1 MPDDLAPR
9 GFYEGLTARSLMAG
23 WARREHPTGSKSNM
37 CVHVWRAAE
46 ARAALQEASRFVGTD
61 VAERRNLIM
70 VNPAP
75 GNTYATT
82 RNIVAAY
89 QMIQP
94 GETARSHRH
103 TPAALRLV
111 LDAADDVYTVV
122 DGMRVDMTPGDVVL
136 TPSWCWHGHANDGN
150 EAAFWLDF
158 LDVPFVQHLEATLFE
173 PHPEAFQRPTQRSS
187 AFCIPLTTALAG
199 QQTCTASRFPRKQCR
214 LSGCTRSDCN
224 PVLLPNVANKWR
236 TTSTR
241 SSPGP
246 CMPRSTGR
254 RTKSLHAVTFWLC
267 RCARGTCCMGSMMR
281 PCCGSPTSRS
291 WRSSACYATLEHSV

>member
-23 WARREHPTGSKSNM
+23 WARREQPTGSQSEM
-37 CVHVWRAAE
+37 RAHVWRAAE

-89 QMIQP
+89 QMIKP

-111 LDAADDVYTVV
+111 LDAGDDVYTVL
-122 DGMRVDMTPGDVVL
+122 DGKRVDMTPGDVVL

-150 EAAFWLDF
+150 ETAFWLDF
-158 LDVPFVQHLEATLFE
+158 LDVPFVRHVEAMFFE
-173 PHPEAFQRPTQRSS
+173 HHPDAFQRPTQRNS
-187 AFCIPLTTALAG
+187 AFRIPLATVRANQAGVCSVEIAKDVMPTIGLHAIRLPHGAATEKLHETANNLYA
-199 QQTCTASRFPRKQCR
+199 
-214 LSGCTRSDCN
+214 
-224 PVLLPNVANKWR
+224 VANGTVR
-236 TTSTR
+236 ATID
-241 SSPGP
+241 GQ
-246 CMPRSTGR
+246 MDQVLEHGDV
-254 RTKSLHAVTFWLC
+254 LAVPLWHGHVLY
-267 RCARGTCCMGSMMR
+267 GVED
-281 PCCGSPTSRS
+281 
-291 WRSSACYATLEHSV
+291 ATLLRVTDEPIMMKFGLLRHA

>member
-9 GFYEGLTARSLMAG
+9 GFYEKLTARSLMAG
-23 WARREHPTGSKSNM
+23 WSRREQPAASKSEM
-37 CVHVWRAAE
+37 YVHVWRAAE

-111 LDAADDVYTVV
+111 LDAGDDVYTVA
-122 DGMRVDMTPGDVVL
+122 DGKRVDMTPGDVVL
-136 TPSWCWHGHANDGN
+136 TPSWCWHGHANEGH
-150 EAAFWLDF
+150 ETAFWLDF
-158 LDVPFVQHLEATLFE
+158 LDVPFVRHMEAMFFE
-173 PHPEAFQRPTQRSS
+173 HHPDAFQRPTQRNP
-187 AFCIPLTTALAG
+187 AYRIPLATALTNQTGMHSVEIAKDVMPSIGLHAIRLPSGAVTERLHQTANNLYAVVTGTVRATVDG
-199 QQTCTASRFPRKQCR
+199 QTDQ
-214 LSGCTRSDCN
+214 
-224 PVLLPNVANKWR
+224 VLERGDVLAVPLWQ
-236 TTSTR
+236 
-241 SSPGP
+241 GH
-246 CMPRSTGR
+246 
-254 RTKSLHAVTFWLC
+254 SLH
-267 RCARGTCCMGSMMR
+267 GIEN
-281 PCCGSPTSRS
+281 
-291 WRSSACYATLEHSV
+291 ATLLRVTDGPVMAKFGLLRDT

>member
-9 GFYEGLTARSLMAG
+9 GFFEGLSACSLMAG
-23 WARREHPTGSKSNM
+23 WARREQHIGPKSEM
-37 CVHVWRAAE
+37 HVHVWRAAE
-46 ARAALQEASRFVGTD
+46 ARIALQEASRFVGTD

-122 DGMRVDMTPGDVVL
+122 DGKRVDMAPGDVVL
-136 TPSWCWHGHANDGN
+136 TPSWCWHGHANDGS
-150 EAAFWLDF
+150 ETAFW
-158 LDVPFVQHLEATLFE
+158 
-173 PHPEAFQRPTQRSS
+173 
-187 AFCIPLTTALAG
+187 AG
-199 QQTCTASRFPRKQCR
+199 FP
-214 LSGCTRSDCN
+214 GCTVRA
-224 PVLLPNVANKWR
+224 V
-236 TTSTR
+236 
-241 SSPGP
+241 
-246 CMPRSTGR
+246 R
-254 RTKSLHAVTFWLC
+254 RGDSLRALSRRVPAPDGARLNLSHP
-267 RCARGTCCMGSMMR
+267 ARGGPGR
-281 PCCGSPTSRS
+281 
-291 WRSSACYATLEHSV
+291 

>member
-23 WARREHPTGSKSNM
+23 WARREQPDGSKSEM
-37 CVHVWRAAE
+37 RVHVWRAAE

-111 LDAADDVYTVV
+111 LDAGDDVYTVV
-122 DGMRVDMTPGDVVL
+122 DGKRVDMTPGDVVL
-136 TPSWCWHGHANDGN
+136 TPSWCWHGHANEGN
-150 EAAFWLDF
+150 ETAFWLDF
-158 LDVPFVQHLEATLFE
+158 LDVPFVRHVEAMFFE
-173 PHPEAFQRPTQRSS
+173 PHPDAFQRPIERDS
-187 AFCIPLTTALAG
+187 AFRIPLATVLAN
-199 QQTCTASRFPRKQCR
+199 Q
-214 LSGCTRSDCN
+214 SGMNSVEIAKD
-224 PVLLPNVANKWR
+224 V
-236 TTSTR
+236 
-241 SSPGP
+241 
-246 CMPRSTGR
+246 MPTIG
-254 RTKSLHAVTFWLC
+254 LHAIRLPSGAVTEKLHETANNIYAVVSGTV
-267 RCARGTCCMGSMMR
+267 RATVDGQADEVLGRGDVLAVPIRHEHVLHGIED
-281 PCCGSPTSRS
+281 
-291 WRSSACYATLEHSV
+291 ATLLRVTDEPILAKFGLLRHG

>member
-23 WARREHPTGSKSNM
+23 WARREQPEESKSEM
-37 CVHVWRAAE
+37 RVHLWRAAE

-111 LDAADDVYTVV
+111 LDAGDDVYTVV
-122 DGMRVDMTPGDVVL
+122 DGKRVDMTPGDVVL
-136 TPSWCWHGHANDGN
+136 TPSWCWHGHANEGHDT
-150 EAAFWLDF
+150 AFWLDF
-158 LDVPFVQHLEATLFE
+158 LDVPFVRHVEATFFE
-173 PHPEAFQRPTQRSS
+173 HHPDAFQRPTQRDSG
-187 AFCIPLTTALAG
+187 FRIPLTAILAN
-199 QQTCTASRFPRKQCR
+199 QT
-214 LSGCTRSDCN
+214 GMH
-224 PVLLPNVANKWR
+224 NVEIAKDVIP
-236 TTSTR
+236 TI
-241 SSPGP
+241 G
-246 CMPRSTGR
+246 
-254 RTKSLHAVTFWLC
+254 LHAIRLPSGAVTEKLLETANNIYAVVSGTVRANIDGHQDEFPG
-267 RCARGTCCMGSMMR
+267 RGDVLAVPLRQGHVLHGVEDAILLRVTDEPIMAKFGLLR
-281 PCCGSPTSRS
+281 HG
-291 WRSSACYATLEHSV
+291 

>member
-23 WARREHPTGSKSNM
+23 WARREQPAGSKSEM
-37 CVHVWRAAE
+37 RVHVWRAAE

-82 RNIVAAY
+82 RNIVAAF

-111 LDAADDVYTVV
+111 LDAGDDVYTVV
-122 DGMRVDMTPGDVVL
+122 DGKRVDMTPGDVVL

-158 LDVPFVQHLEATLFE
+158 LGRAIRAARGRDVLRAPSRCV
-173 PHPEAFQRPTQRSS
+173 PT
-187 AFCIPLTTALAG
+187 ADAA
-199 QQTCTASRFPRKQCR
+199 RFG
-214 LSGCTRSDCN
+214 LSI
-224 PVLLPNVANKWR
+224 
-236 TTSTR
+236 STR
-241 SSPGP
+241 HGS
-246 CMPRSTGR
+246 R
-254 RTKSLHAVTFWLC
+254 RPIRHA
-267 RCARGTCCMGSMMR
+267 
-281 PCCGSPTSRS
+281 
-291 WRSSACYATLEHSV
+291 

>member
-9 GFYEGLTARSLMAG
+9 GYYEGLAARSLMAG
-23 WARREHPTGSKSNM
+23 WARGEHPLGSKSEM
-37 CVHVWRAAE
+37 HVQVWRAAE
-46 ARAALQEASRFVGTD
+46 ARAALQEASLFVGTD

-122 DGMRVDMTPGDVVL
+122 NGKRVDMTPDDVVL
-136 TPSWCWHGHANDGN
+136 TPSWCWHGHADDGS
-150 EAAFWLDF
+150 ETAFWLDF
-158 LDVPFVQHLEATLFE
+158 LDVPFVRHGEAMFFE
-173 PHPEAFQRPTQRSS
+173 HYPEEFQRPTERYSAFRIPLATVLAGRTGVHSIEIAKDVMPTIGLHAMRLPSGTETEELHETANNNLSRRLRDRACHDRRSS
-187 AFCIPLTTALAG
+187 GTVPWAWRRVGRAI
-199 QQTCTASRFPRKQCR
+199 
-214 LSGCTRSDCN
+214 
-224 PVLLPNVANKWR
+224 VAW
-236 TTSTR
+236 
-241 SSPGP
+241 
-246 CMPRSTGR
+246 
-254 RTKSLHAVTFWLC
+254 
-267 RCARGTCCMGSMMR
+267 
-281 PCCGSPTSRS
+281 SRS
-291 WRSSACYATLEHSV
+291 ARRRGCDFAASH